1 MYHHNFHIIIVIYI
15 YNPFNLCVLPCMMI
29 NQDSD
34 EKYHKMFK
42 AEFDVT
48 SGRYTLSFEVKT
60 KRGSNTV
67 YLVPD
72 NGKKRDGRKMLFQPS
87 YYTVIHLTVIRRQ
100 LPQTQCSDC
109 KT

>member
-1 MYHHNFHIIIVIYI
+1 MI
-15 YNPFNLCVLPCMMI
+15 I

-42 AEFDVT
+42 AEFDAK

-60 KRGSNTV
+60 KRGSDTV

-72 NGKKRDGRKMLFQPS
+72 NGKKRIGWKKNAVPAFIL
-87 YYTVIHLTVIRRQ
+87 Y
-100 LPQTQCSDC
+100 SDSLNSDQE
-109 KT
+109 TTSPDPVQ